1 MRNRISI
8 RIDFGPDDPLNPE
21 CGFYFKAES
30 RKGVEMHTSVDPD
43 TGEPL
48 DAQGCIKLAQTFFG
62 PDPDQ
67 EAMVFVD
74 RLKAVLDDCA
84 DYDERGNRS
93 LCDEIRRHL
102 LGD

>member
-1 MRNRISI
+1 MSKISI
-8 RIDFGPDDPLNPE
+8 RIDFGPDDLLNPE

-30 RKGVEMHTSVDPD
+30 RKGVEMLTHCDPD

-48 DAQGCIKLAQTFFG
+48 DAHGCIKLAQTFFG
-62 PDPDQ
+62 PDPKQ
-67 EAMVFVD
+67 EPMIYVD
-74 RLKAVLDDCA
+74 RLKAVLDDYA